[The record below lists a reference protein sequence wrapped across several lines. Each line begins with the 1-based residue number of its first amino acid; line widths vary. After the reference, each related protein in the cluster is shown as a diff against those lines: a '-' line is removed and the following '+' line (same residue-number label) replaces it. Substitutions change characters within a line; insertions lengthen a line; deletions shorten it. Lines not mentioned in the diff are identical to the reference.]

1 MELQLFGINHK
12 TSNVSER
19 EKFIINESNQ
29 ILLDIHLKEVF
40 KDSIE
45 SFYGISTCNRTE
57 LYLFGIKNI
66 SKEILPEVLNALNI
80 KDISNESFYFLS
92 GHDALVH
99 MCKVAS
105 GIDSQVLG
113 EQEIFGQFK
122 IAYKKAKDINI
133 VGKNLSY
140 FSEKAIQISKK
151 ARSETNIGLNSLS
164 VSGLALKLV
173 RNIFENPHEQNVLV
187 VGAGSL
193 AQNVIENLYKKG
205 INKIKSVNRTI
216 RKIKLHN
223 SYEIV
228 SASLDALHD
237 QLENADIVIAS
248 SSTELP
254 LIGKGAIE
262 NALQIRR
269 NKPML
274 LIDLGVP
281 RNIEEEI
288 RNIEQAYL
296 FSIDD
301 IEKITQENFGQRT
314 IEAEKAMN
322 IIVLEAQEAL
332 DSYFKKSSK
341 DDINTQLETFLLGLS
356 DQELDQFKI
365 SKDFSEL
372 VKAIKTMTVEDS
384 ALNNFQDIKN
394 IEDHVITSM
403 IKRFFDNA

>member
-57 LYLFGIKNI
+57 LYLFGTKNI

-140 FSEKAIQISKK
+140 LSEKAIQISKK

-193 AQNVIENLYKKG
+193 AQNDIESLYKNG

-248 SSTELP
+248 ASTELP

-332 DSYFKKSSK
+332 DSYSKKSSK
-341 DDINTQLETFLLGLS
+341 DDINKQLETFLSGLT

-372 VKAIKTMTVEDS
+372 VKAIKTMRVEDS

>member
-57 LYLFGIKNI
+57 LYLFGTKNI

-122 IAYKKAKDINI
+122 IAYKKATDINI

-140 FSEKAIQISKK
+140 LSEKAIQISKK

-193 AQNVIENLYKKG
+193 AQNVIESLYKSG

-248 SSTELP
+248 ASTELP

-322 IIVLEAQEAL
+322 IIVLEAHEAL
-332 DSYFKKSSK
+332 DSYSKKSSK
-341 DDINTQLETFLLGLS
+341 DDIKKQLETFLSGLT

-372 VKAIKTMTVEDS
+372 VKAIKTMRVEDS

>member
-1 MELQLFGINHK
+1 MKLQLFGINHK

-19 EKFIINESNQ
+19 EKFIINQSNLV
-29 ILLDIHLKEVF
+29 LLDNHLKKNYRNDF
-40 KDSIE
+40 E
-45 SFYGISTCNRTE
+45 SFFGISTCNRTE
-57 LYLFGIKNI
+57 LYILGKPGVSRKIFNEV
-66 SKEILPEVLNALNI
+66 SKILKLNDI
-80 KDISNESFYFLS
+80 PKDSFYFLD

-122 IAYKKAKDINI
+122 KAVKNAEGLEII
-133 VGKNLSY
+133 STKLLNLSNKVI
-140 FSEKAIQISKK
+140 EIAKK
-151 ARSETNIGLNSLS
+151 ARTETNIGLNSLS

-173 RNIFENPHEQNVLV
+173 RNIFEKPQNQNILV

-193 AQNVIENLYKKG
+193 ATSLVNNLYKNG
-205 INKIKSVNRTI
+205 INKINLVNRSI
-216 RKIKLHN
+216 KKIKLLDD
-223 SYEIV
+223 YEII
-228 SASLDALHD
+228 SSSFDSLHD
-237 QLENADIVIAS
+237 ILEISDIVIAS
-248 SSTELP
+248 ADTDMP

-262 NALQIRR
+262 NALKKRQ
-269 NKPML
+269 NKPIL

-301 IEKITQENFGQRT
+301 IEKITQENYGQRS

-322 IIVLEAQEAL
+322 LIVLESQRVL
-332 DSYFKKSSK
+332 DSLSLKTFKDKINIQLEEFLKGLSLKEIEQFKFSK
-341 DDINTQLETFLLGLS
+341 DYSQLAKS
-356 DQELDQFKI
+356 
-365 SKDFSEL
+365 
-372 VKAIKTMTVEDS
+372 IKEMNIENPEF
-384 ALNNFQDIKN
+384 NNFKEIKN
-394 IEDHVITSM
+394 IDNHIIESM

>member
-57 LYLFGIKNI
+57 LYLFGAKNI

-140 FSEKAIQISKK
+140 LSEKAIQISKK

-193 AQNVIENLYKKG
+193 AQNVIESLYKSG

-248 SSTELP
+248 ASTELP

-356 DQELDQFKI
+356 EQELDQFKI

>member
-57 LYLFGIKNI
+57 LYLFGAKNV
-66 SKEILPEVLNALNI
+66 SKKILPEVLNTLNI

-122 IAYKKAKDINI
+122 IAYKKAKDIKI

-140 FSEKAIQISKK
+140 LSEKAIQISKK

-228 SASLDALHD
+228 SASLDALYG

>member
-57 LYLFGIKNI
+57 LYLFGAKNI

-80 KDISNESFYFLS
+80 KDISNENFYFLS

-122 IAYKKAKDINI
+122 IAYKKAKDIKI

-140 FSEKAIQISKK
+140 LSEKAIQISKK

-332 DSYFKKSSK
+332 VSYSKKSSK
-341 DDINTQLETFLLGLS
+341 DDINTQLETFLSALS
-356 DQELDQFKI
+356 DQELDQFKV

>member
-29 ILLDIHLKEVF
+29 ILLDIHLKEAF
-40 KDSIE
+40 KEDIE
-45 SFYGISTCNRTE
+45 SFFGISTCNRTE
-57 LYLFGIKNI
+57 LYLIGKKNI
-66 SKEILPEVLNALNI
+66 SGEVLAQIFEVLKI
-80 KDISNESFYFLS
+80 DDIPKDSFYFLQ

-122 IAYKKAKDINI
+122 SAYKKAKNINI
-133 VGKNLSY
+133 VGRNLSY
-140 FSEKAIQISKK
+140 LSEKVIEISKK

-173 RNIFENPHEQNVLV
+173 KNIFENPHDQNVLV

-216 RKIKLHN
+216 KKISLNN
-223 SYEIV
+223 SYEIL
-228 SASLDALHD
+228 STSLDALHD
-237 QLENADIVIAS
+237 ELENADIVIAS

-262 NALQIRR
+262 NALKVRK

-288 RNIEQAYL
+288 RNIEQVYL

-301 IEKITQENFGQRT
+301 IEKITQENFGQRS

-322 IIVLEAQEAL
+322 IIVLESQKAL
-332 DSYFKKSSK
+332 ELYSEKSSK
-341 DDINTQLETFLLGLS
+341 DNISLQLEAFLSSLS
-356 DQELDQFKI
+356 NKELEQFKN

-372 VKAIKTMTVEDS
+372 VKAIKTMSIENI
-384 ALNNFQDIKN
+384 ALKNFGDIKK
-394 IEDHVITSM
+394 IDDHVIESM
-403 IKRFFDNA
+403 IKRLLDNA

>member
-57 LYLFGIKNI
+57 LYLFGAKNI

-122 IAYKKAKDINI
+122 IAYKKAKDIKI

-140 FSEKAIQISKK
+140 LSEKAIQISKK

-254 LIGKGAIE
+254 LIGKSAIE
-262 NALQIRR
+262 NAL
-269 NKPML
+269 
-274 LIDLGVP
+274 
-281 RNIEEEI
+281 
-288 RNIEQAYL
+288 
-296 FSIDD
+296 
-301 IEKITQENFGQRT
+301 
-314 IEAEKAMN
+314 
-322 IIVLEAQEAL
+322 
-332 DSYFKKSSK
+332 
-341 DDINTQLETFLLGLS
+341 
-356 DQELDQFKI
+356 
-365 SKDFSEL
+365 
-372 VKAIKTMTVEDS
+372 
-384 ALNNFQDIKN
+384 
-394 IEDHVITSM
+394 
-403 IKRFFDNA
+403 

>member
-57 LYLFGIKNI
+57 LYLFGAKNI

-122 IAYKKAKDINI
+122 IAYKKAKEINI

-140 FSEKAIQISKK
+140 LSEKAIQISKK

-332 DSYFKKSSK
+332 DSYSKKSSK
-341 DDINTQLETFLLGLS
+341 DDINTQLETFLSGLS
-356 DQELDQFKI
+356 DQELDQFKV

>member
-57 LYLFGIKNI
+57 LYLFGAKNI

-193 AQNVIENLYKKG
+193 AQNVIESLYKNG

-332 DSYFKKSSK
+332 DSYSKKSSK
-341 DDINTQLETFLLGLS
+341 DDINKQLETFLSGLT

>member
-57 LYLFGIKNI
+57 LYLFGAKNI
-66 SKEILPEVLNALNI
+66 SKDILPEVLNALNI

-122 IAYKKAKDINI
+122 IAYKKAKDIKI

-140 FSEKAIQISKK
+140 LSEKAIQISKK

-237 QLENADIVIAS
+237 QLEIADIVIAS
-248 SSTELP
+248 SSTEVP

-262 NALQIRR
+262 HALKIRR

>member
-57 LYLFGIKNI
+57 LYLFGAKNI
-66 SKEILPEVLNALNI
+66 SKDILPEVLNALNI

-122 IAYKKAKDINI
+122 IAYKKAKDIKI

-140 FSEKAIQISKK
+140 LSEKAIQISKK

-332 DSYFKKSSK
+332 DSYSKKSSK
-341 DDINTQLETFLLGLS
+341 DDINKQLETFLSGLT

-372 VKAIKTMTVEDS
+372 VKAIKTMRVEDS

>member
-57 LYLFGIKNI
+57 LYLFGAKNI

-122 IAYKKAKDINI
+122 IAYKKAKDIKI

-140 FSEKAIQISKK
+140 LSEKAIQISKK

-341 DDINTQLETFLLGLS
+341 DDINTQLETFLSGLS
-356 DQELDQFKI
+356 DQELDQFKV

>member
-29 ILLDIHLKEVF
+29 VFLDIRLKEVF
-40 KDSIE
+40 RQEIE
-45 SFYGISTCNRTE
+45 SFFGISTCNRTE
-57 LYLFGIKNI
+57 LYFFGKKNI
-66 SKEILPEVLNALNI
+66 NKKVLNEVFKTLSI
-80 KDISNESFYFLS
+80 TDISQESFYFLS

-122 IAYKKAKDINI
+122 SAYKRAKDLNI
-133 VGKNLSY
+133 LGRNLSY
-140 FSEKAIQISKK
+140 LSEKVFEISKK
-151 ARSETNIGLNSLS
+151 ARSETDIGLNSLS
-164 VSGLALKLV
+164 VSGLALKLIK
-173 RNIFENPHEQNVLV
+173 NIFENPQDQNILV

-193 AQNVIENLYKKG
+193 AHNVIENLYKKG
-205 INKIKSVNRTI
+205 INKIKSVNRSI
-216 RKIKLHN
+216 KKIKLN
-223 SYEIV
+223 DNYEIL
-228 SASLDALHD
+228 SASLESLHD

-254 LIGKGAIE
+254 LIGKGAVE
-262 NALQIRR
+262 NALQVRK

-314 IEAEKAMN
+314 IEAE
-322 IIVLEAQEAL
+322 
-332 DSYFKKSSK
+332 
-341 DDINTQLETFLLGLS
+341 
-356 DQELDQFKI
+356 
-365 SKDFSEL
+365 
-372 VKAIKTMTVEDS
+372 
-384 ALNNFQDIKN
+384 
-394 IEDHVITSM
+394 
-403 IKRFFDNA
+403 

>member
-1 MELQLFGINHK
+1 LFGK
-12 TSNVSER
+12 KNV
-19 EKFIINESNQ
+19 
-29 ILLDIHLKEVF
+29 
-40 KDSIE
+40 
-45 SFYGISTCNRTE
+45 
-57 LYLFGIKNI
+57 
-66 SKEILPEVLNALNI
+66 SKEILPVVLNALKI
-80 KDISNESFYFLS
+80 EDISDESFYFLS

-122 IAYKKAKDINI
+122 TAYKKAKDIKI

-140 FSEKAIQISKK
+140 LSEKAIQISKK

-193 AQNVIENLYKKG
+193 AQSVIENLYKNG

-216 RKIKLHN
+216 RKIKLN
-223 SYEIV
+223 DSYEIL
-228 SASLDALHD
+228 SASLDTLHD
-237 QLENADIVIAS
+237 QLEDADIVIAS

-274 LIDLGVP
+274 LVDLGVP

-301 IEKITQENFGQRT
+301 IEKITQENYGQRT

-322 IIVLEAQEAL
+322 IIVLEAQKAL
-332 DSYFKKSSK
+332 DLYSEKSSK
-341 DDINTQLETFLLGLS
+341 DDANIQLESFLLDLS
-356 DQELDQFKI
+356 DKELHQFKI

-372 VKAIKTMTVEDS
+372 VKAIKTMKIEDS
-384 ALNNFQDIKN
+384 ALNNFDDLKKIDDHIIK
-394 IEDHVITSM
+394 SM
-403 IKRFFDNA
+403 IKRYFDNA

>member
-29 ILLDIHLKEVF
+29 VFLDIRLKEVF
-40 KDSIE
+40 RQEIE
-45 SFYGISTCNRTE
+45 SFFGISTCNRTE
-57 LYLFGIKNI
+57 LYFFGKKNI
-66 SKEILPEVLNALNI
+66 NKKVLNEVFKTLSI
-80 KDISNESFYFLS
+80 TDISQESFYFLS

-122 IAYKKAKDINI
+122 SAYKIAKDLNI
-133 VGKNLSY
+133 LGRNLSY
-140 FSEKAIQISKK
+140 LSEKVFEISKK
-151 ARSETNIGLNSLS
+151 ARSETDIGLNSLS
-164 VSGLALKLV
+164 VSGLALKLIK
-173 RNIFENPHEQNVLV
+173 NIFENPQDQNILV

-193 AQNVIENLYKKG
+193 AHNVIENLYKKG
-205 INKIKSVNRTI
+205 INKIKSVNRSI
-216 RKIKLHN
+216 KKIKLN
-223 SYEIV
+223 DNYEIL
-228 SASLDALHD
+228 SASLESLHD

-254 LIGKGAIE
+254 LIGKGAVE
-262 NALQIRR
+262 NALQVRK

-288 RNIEQAYL
+288 RTIEQAYL

-301 IEKITQENFGQRT
+301 IEKITQENFGQRS

-322 IIVLEAQEAL
+322 LIVLEAEKAL
-332 DSYFKKSSK
+332 NEFYKKSSK
-341 DDINTQLETFLLGLS
+341 DHLSSQLEKFLSSLS
-356 DQELDQFKI
+356 DEELNQFKI
-365 SKDFSEL
+365 TKDFSEL
-372 VKAIKTMTVEDS
+372 VKAIKTMEINDLAS
-384 ALNNFQDIKN
+384 NNFKDIKN
-394 IEDHVITSM
+394 TEDHIIESM

>member
-12 TSNVSER
+12 TSDVSER

-29 ILLDIHLKEVF
+29 ILLDIHLKDAF
-40 KDSIE
+40 KENIE

-57 LYLFGIKNI
+57 LYLYGAKNI
-66 SKEILPEVLNALNI
+66 SNKVFPEVLKTLNI
-80 KDISNESFYFLS
+80 KDVCDESFYFLS

-122 IAYKKAKDINI
+122 LAYKKAKDIKI

-140 FSEKAIQISKK
+140 LSEKAIQISKK
-151 ARSETNIGLNSLS
+151 ARSETDIGLNSLS

-173 RNIFENPHEQNVLV
+173 RNIFENPQEQNVLV

-193 AQNVIENLYKKG
+193 AQSVIENLYKKG
-205 INKIKSVNRTI
+205 INKINSVNRTT
-216 RKIKLHN
+216 RKIKLNN
-223 SYEIV
+223 SYEII
-228 SASLDALHD
+228 SSSLDTLHD
-237 QLENADIVIAS
+237 YLEDADIVIAS

-322 IIVLEAQEAL
+322 IIVLEAQKAL
-332 DSYFKKSSK
+332 DAYSEKSSK
-341 DDINTQLETFLLGLS
+341 ADINMQLEAFLYGLS
-356 DQELDQFKI
+356 EQELQQFKT

-372 VKAIKTMTVEDS
+372 VKAIKTMKVKDS
-384 ALNNFQDIKN
+384 ALNNFEDIKN
-394 IEDHVITSM
+394 IEDHIITSM

>member
-57 LYLFGIKNI
+57 LYLFGTKNI

-122 IAYKKAKDINI
+122 IAYKKATDIFI

-140 FSEKAIQISKK
+140 LSEKAIQISKK

-193 AQNVIENLYKKG
+193 AQNVIESLYKSG

-248 SSTELP
+248 ASTELP

-332 DSYFKKSSK
+332 DSYSKKSSK
-341 DDINTQLETFLLGLS
+341 DDINKQLETFLSGLT

-372 VKAIKTMTVEDS
+372 VKAIKTMRVEDS

>member
-29 ILLDIHLKEVF
+29 ILLDIHLKEAF
-40 KDSIE
+40 KEDIE
-45 SFYGISTCNRTE
+45 SFFGISTCNRTE
-57 LYLFGIKNI
+57 LYLIGKKNI
-66 SKEILPEVLNALNI
+66 SGEVLAQIFEVLKI
-80 KDISNESFYFLS
+80 DDIPKDSFYFLH

-122 IAYKKAKDINI
+122 SAYKKAKNINI
-133 VGKNLSY
+133 LGRNLSY
-140 FSEKAIQISKK
+140 LSEKVIEISKK
-151 ARSETNIGLNSLS
+151 ARTETNIGLNSLS

-173 RNIFENPHEQNVLV
+173 KNIFENPHDQNVLV

-205 INKIKSVNRTI
+205 INKIKSVNRSIKKI
-216 RKIKLHN
+216 RLN
-223 SYEIV
+223 NAYEIF
-228 SASLDALHD
+228 STSLDALHD
-237 QLENADIVIAS
+237 ELENADIVIAS

-262 NALQIRR
+262 NALNVRK

-301 IEKITQENFGQRT
+301 IEKITQENYGQRS

-322 IIVLEAQEAL
+322 IIVLEAQKAL
-332 DSYFKKSSK
+332 ELYSEKSSK
-341 DDINTQLETFLLGLS
+341 DNISIQLEAFLSNLS
-356 DQELDQFKI
+356 NKELEQFNN
-365 SKDFSEL
+365 SKDYSEL
-372 VKAIKTMTVEDS
+372 VKAIKTMSIDNM
-384 ALNNFQDIKN
+384 ALNNFKDIKK
-394 IEDHVITSM
+394 IDDHVIESM
-403 IKRFFDNA
+403 IKRLLDNA

>member
-12 TSNVSER
+12 TSDVSER

-29 ILLDIHLKEVF
+29 ILLDIHLKDAF
-40 KDSIE
+40 KENIE

-57 LYLFGIKNI
+57 LYLYGAKNI
-66 SKEILPEVLNALNI
+66 SNKVFPEVLKTLNI
-80 KDISNESFYFLS
+80 KDICDESFYFLS

-122 IAYKKAKDINI
+122 LAYKKAKDIKI

-140 FSEKAIQISKK
+140 LSEKAIQISKK
-151 ARSETNIGLNSLS
+151 ARSETDIGLNSLS

-173 RNIFENPHEQNVLV
+173 RNIFENPQEQNVLV

-193 AQNVIENLYKKG
+193 AQSVIENLYKKG
-205 INKIKSVNRTI
+205 INKINSVNRTT
-216 RKIKLHN
+216 RKIKLNN
-223 SYEIV
+223 SYEII
-228 SASLDALHD
+228 SSSLDTLHD
-237 QLENADIVIAS
+237 YLEDADIVIAS

-322 IIVLEAQEAL
+322 IIVLEAQKAL
-332 DSYFKKSSK
+332 DAYSEKSSK
-341 DDINTQLETFLLGLS
+341 DDINKQLEAFLYGLS
-356 DQELDQFKI
+356 DQELQQFKT

-372 VKAIKTMTVEDS
+372 VKAIKTMKVKDS
-384 ALNNFQDIKN
+384 ALNNFEDIKN
-394 IEDHVITSM
+394 IEDHIITSM

>member
-12 TSNVSER
+12 TSDVSER

-29 ILLDIHLKEVF
+29 ILLDIHLKDAF
-40 KDSIE
+40 KENIE

-57 LYLFGIKNI
+57 LYLYGAKNI
-66 SKEILPEVLNALNI
+66 SNKVFPEVLKTLNI
-80 KDISNESFYFLS
+80 KDICDKSFYFLS

-122 IAYKKAKDINI
+122 LAYKKAKDIKI

-140 FSEKAIQISKK
+140 LSEKAIQISKK
-151 ARSETNIGLNSLS
+151 ARSETDIGLNSLS

-173 RNIFENPHEQNVLV
+173 RNIFENPQEQNVLV

-193 AQNVIENLYKKG
+193 AQSVIENLYKKG
-205 INKIKSVNRTI
+205 INKINSVNRTT
-216 RKIKLHN
+216 RKIKLNN
-223 SYEIV
+223 SYEII
-228 SASLDALHD
+228 SSSLDTLHD
-237 QLENADIVIAS
+237 YLEDADIVIAS

-322 IIVLEAQEAL
+322 IIVLEAQKAL
-332 DSYFKKSSK
+332 DAYSEKSSK
-341 DDINTQLETFLLGLS
+341 DDINMQLEAFLYGLS
-356 DQELDQFKI
+356 DQELQQFKT

-372 VKAIKTMTVEDS
+372 VKAIKTMKVKDS
-384 ALNNFQDIKN
+384 ALNNFEDIKN
-394 IEDHVITSM
+394 IEDHIITSM

>member
-29 ILLDIHLKEVF
+29 VFLDIRLKEVF
-40 KDSIE
+40 RQEIE
-45 SFYGISTCNRTE
+45 SFFGISTCNRTE
-57 LYLFGIKNI
+57 LYFFGKKNI
-66 SKEILPEVLNALNI
+66 NKKVLNEVFKTLSI
-80 KDISNESFYFLS
+80 TDISQESFYFLS

-122 IAYKKAKDINI
+122 SAYKRAKDLNI
-133 VGKNLSY
+133 LGRNLSY
-140 FSEKAIQISKK
+140 LSEKVFEISKK
-151 ARSETNIGLNSLS
+151 ARSETDIGLNSLS
-164 VSGLALKLV
+164 VSGLALKLIK
-173 RNIFENPHEQNVLV
+173 NIFENPQDQNILV

-193 AQNVIENLYKKG
+193 AHNVIENLYKKG
-205 INKIKSVNRTI
+205 INKIKSVNRSI
-216 RKIKLHN
+216 KKIKLN
-223 SYEIV
+223 DNYEIL
-228 SASLDALHD
+228 SASLESLHD

-254 LIGKGAIE
+254 LIGKGAVE
-262 NALQIRR
+262 NALQVRK

-288 RNIEQAYL
+288 RTIEQAYL

-301 IEKITQENFGQRT
+301 IEKITQENFGQRS

-322 IIVLEAQEAL
+322 LIVLESEKAL
-332 DSYFKKSSK
+332 NEFYKKSSK
-341 DDINTQLETFLLGLS
+341 DHLSSQLEKFLSSLS
-356 DQELDQFKI
+356 DEELNQFKI
-365 SKDFSEL
+365 TKDFSEL
-372 VKAIKTMTVEDS
+372 VKAIKTMEINDLAS
-384 ALNNFQDIKN
+384 NNFKDIKN
-394 IEDHVITSM
+394 IEDHIIESM

>member
-57 LYLFGIKNI
+57 LYLFGAKNI

-122 IAYKKAKDINI
+122 IAYKKAKDIKI

-140 FSEKAIQISKK
+140 LSEKAIQISKK

-332 DSYFKKSSK
+332 VSYSKKSSK
-341 DDINTQLETFLLGLS
+341 DDINTQLETFLSGLS
-356 DQELDQFKI
+356 DQELDQFKV

>member
-57 LYLFGIKNI
+57 LYLFGAKNI
-66 SKEILPEVLNALNI
+66 GKEILPEVLNALNI

-140 FSEKAIQISKK
+140 LSEKAIQISKK

-262 NALQIRR
+262 NALQTRR